1 MERMGK
7 SVGMI
12 AGQAEPTI
20 IQPPA
25 YRNRFQ
31 NAMQRYF
38 MMVPD
43 KWTPFH
49 MQALSAGPAATQAA
63 ASGSGAAGAA
73 AKGAGGHGGGES
85 AEAGGGGAGGG
96 GGLAAPFES
105 TEISSDDDSRKG
117 TI

>member
-49 MQALSAGPAATQAA
+49 MQALPAGPAAIQEPSAA
-63 ASGSGAAGAA
+63 ATAAAEGSGSEGTES
-73 AKGAGGHGGGES
+73 AGGAS
-85 AEAGGGGAGGG
+85 NG
-96 GGLAAPFES
+96 GGLTAPFES
-105 TEISSDDDSRKG
+105 TDISSDDDNKKA
-117 TI
+117 T